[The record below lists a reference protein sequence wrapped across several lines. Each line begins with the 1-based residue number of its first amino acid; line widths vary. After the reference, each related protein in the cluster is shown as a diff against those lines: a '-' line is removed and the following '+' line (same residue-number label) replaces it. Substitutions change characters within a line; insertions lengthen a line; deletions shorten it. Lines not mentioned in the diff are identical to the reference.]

1 MSKKYKGFKG
11 SGMNGKPMAHY
22 KMDRLVKECFVRFLA
37 NGCKVPK
44 TKEQFA
50 EDQKRTEGAKA

>member
-11 SGMNGKPMAHY
+11 SGMNGKPMANY
-22 KMDRLVKECFVRFLA
+22 KMDRLVRECFMRYLA

-44 TKEQFA
+44 KEYQRGDV
-50 EDQKRTEGAKA
+50 E